1 MPQLVNI
8 VAQLKKV
15 EKNAAPAIN
24 VSMLMMVDL
33 ALRENVKSALLK
45 DNPVVTN
52 QKANW
57 NAAPTKFAPSEVV
70 FLVPLEYVSMPLKKM
85 LLKAVS

>member
-1 MPQLVNI
+1 MVP
-8 VAQLKKV
+8 LKKV
-15 EKNAAPAIN
+15 EKNAVLGTN
-24 VSMLMMVDL
+24 VSLEAMDLL
-33 ALRENVKSALLK
+33 ALKENVKSVLLK